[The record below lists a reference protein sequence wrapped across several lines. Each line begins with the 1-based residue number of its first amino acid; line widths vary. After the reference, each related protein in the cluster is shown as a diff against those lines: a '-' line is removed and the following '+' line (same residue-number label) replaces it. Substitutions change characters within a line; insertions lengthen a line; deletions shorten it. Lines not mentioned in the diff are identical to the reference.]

1 MGPGLGNEDGGIAV
15 LRLDPRLTLVC
26 MWKVGCHR
34 LKTSRG
40 RMELKAVFSPAMRR
54 YWRYQK
60 EFWSPWSFQPIYV
73 QG

>member
-1 MGPGLGNEDGGIAV
+1 MSPGLGNEDGGIAV

-54 YWRYQK
+54 YWRC
-60 EFWSPWSFQPIYV
+60 
-73 QG
+73 